1 LLRHFILSWISVD
14 VWEGRGFLIGNIVHD
29 HNMRQ
34 SMSDDLRSEIAT
46 LLQPMVKKVLWVVLS
61 TARVPSSEMEPHAPA
76 HLEYMNRLEQQG
88 LLWGSGP
95 FVVPGVTVGD
105 GLTIFNVA
113 TEADARKLMDAEPLT
128 SLGMRTYE
136 IHKWE
141 LREGRIPVDLLCSQS
156 KFVLR

>member
-1 LLRHFILSWISVD
+1 MADEL
-14 VWEGRGFLIGNIVHD
+14 
-29 HNMRQ
+29 HN
-34 SMSDDLRSEIAT
+34 EIAS
-46 LLQPMVKKVLWVVLS
+46 LLQPMIKKTLWAVLS
-61 TARVPSSEMEPHAPA
+61 TAKVPSADMEPHAPE
-76 HLEYMNRLEQQG
+76 HLKYMNGLEAQG

-128 SLGMRTYE
+128 SLGMRSYV
-136 IHKWE
+136 IRQWE
-141 LREGRIPVDLLCSQS
+141 LREGSIPIDLLCSQS